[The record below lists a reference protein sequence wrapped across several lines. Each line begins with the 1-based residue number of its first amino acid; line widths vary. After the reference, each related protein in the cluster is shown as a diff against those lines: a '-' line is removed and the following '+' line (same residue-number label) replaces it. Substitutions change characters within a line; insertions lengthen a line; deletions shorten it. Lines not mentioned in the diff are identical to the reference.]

1 MGKISDLWV
10 KLGLKKQEFDRGMQ
24 DVQKTT
30 KKTEGIFS
38 QMEGAGVKAWE
49 MICEAALKAAKDIL
63 VATNKMS
70 DEWEL
75 FCAKGKSAW
84 DSFTKNFANN
94 ASWKTAITG
103 IVTSINWSDLFRSIG
118 KNGKAAEALF
128 SAKDADTE
136 ITNSIKL
143 ERARIGE
150 QLEQLRIDMRD
161 ATKSYEERANAAKEY
176 ERLILPIYDKE
187 IERVQRLKDAQYE
200 AFVAN
205 SKWDSNG
212 GVKANQKIW
221 EEMLV
226 AYGDQSKIAALGG
239 KTFFDAIAE
248 GTDNQALL
256 KYAADR
262 FGFNSTNVAKYW
274 LDNFYGHYET
284 GRNGEEVQ
292 ALVDSILAVYA
303 AEAARTGEL
312 RAIKT
317 AFNNAT
323 AGMEREKEQARAEL
337 EAEQQKFEDILQ
349 EIQDDFTN
357 SLNDI
362 IYEPI
367 EIEIEPI
374 EIDTNDA
381 DAKIDSLLDDWR
393 RNLEEIQYLND
404 QFNAALNESI
414 VGGVQA
420 MTDAIIGLEGADA
433 TAVLSALMTPFA
445 DMAIQLGSML
455 IATGTGIEA
464 FKKSLASLQGPAAIA
479 AGAALVVL
487 GSAMKSG
494 IQKLAQGGAGGAGA
508 SYSTESASAAAN
520 DINTEMTIYVKGRLD
535 GGDLVLSGQ
544 KTTNMWAR

>member
-24 DVQKTT
+24 EVQKTT
-30 KKTEGIFS
+30 KKTGGVFEK
-38 QMEGAGVKAWE
+38 MEGAGVKAWE

-239 KTFFDAIAE
+239 KTFFDAIAG

-312 RAIKT
+312 RTVKT

-337 EAEQQKFEDILQ
+337 EAEQQKFDDLLQ

-445 DMAIQLGSML
+445 DMTIQLGSML

>member
-63 VATNKMS
+63 VATNKMG

-75 FCAKGKSAW
+75 FCAKGKAAW

-103 IVTSINWSDLFRSIG
+103 IVTSINWTDLFRSIG

-136 ITNSIKL
+136 ISNSIKL

-212 GVKANQKIW
+212 GVKANQRIW

-239 KTFFDAIAE
+239 KTFFDAIAG

-262 FGFNSTNVAKYW
+262 FGLGSENVAKYW

-312 RAIKT
+312 RTVKT

-337 EAEQQKFEDILQ
+337 EAEQQKFDDLLQ

-445 DMAIQLGSML
+445 DMTIQLGSML

>member
-24 DVQKTT
+24 EVQKTT
-30 KKTEGIFS
+30 KKTGGVFEK
-38 QMEGAGVKAWE
+38 MEGAGVKAWE

-128 SAKDADTE
+128 NAKDADTE
-136 ITNSIKL
+136 ISNSIKL

-176 ERLILPIYDKE
+176 ERLVLPIYDKE

-212 GVKANQKIW
+212 KVQANQKIW

-226 AYGDQSKIAALGG
+226 AYGDQSKIAALGN
-239 KTFFDAIAE
+239 KTFFEAIAG
-248 GTDNQALL
+248 GTDNQQLL
-256 KYAADR
+256 KYAAHR

-312 RAIKT
+312 RTIKT

-337 EAEQQKFEDILQ
+337 EAEKQKFEDILQ
-349 EIQDDFTN
+349 GIQDDFTN

-374 EIDTNDA
+374 EIDTDDA
-381 DAKIDSLLDDWR
+381 DDQIDSLLEKWR
-393 RNLEEIQYLND
+393 KNLDEIQYLNE

-420 MTDAIIGLEGADA
+420 LTDAMMGLEGADA
-433 TAVLSALMTPFA
+433 TAILSALMSPFA

-455 IATGTGIEA
+455 IATGTGIEV
-464 FKKSLASLQGPAAIA
+464 FKKSLASLEGPAAIA

-494 IQKLAQGGAGGAGA
+494 IQRLAQGGAGGAGA
-508 SYSTESASAAAN
+508 TTESASATMN
-520 DINTEMTIYVKGRLD
+520 NINTEMTIYVKGRLD